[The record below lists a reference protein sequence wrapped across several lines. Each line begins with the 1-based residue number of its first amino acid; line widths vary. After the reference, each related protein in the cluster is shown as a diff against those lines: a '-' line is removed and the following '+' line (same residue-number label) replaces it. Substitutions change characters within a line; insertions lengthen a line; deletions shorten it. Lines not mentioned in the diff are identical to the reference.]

1 MGNGNVGP
9 LGQSIQQGI
18 AVAAEH
24 MLEDQMMG
32 ALKVPVEAGDNKGA
46 QSRFQNVRD
55 LVGKMTPEHAGKLL
69 DQLNAKSGKDPL
81 AKEIKYKFSDASV
94 EKLKQDLAV
103 KSGRAS
109 ESQTPKAKTSENA
122 QRSPADK
129 QTRKTEADMAGQI
142 KAADLL
148 ESLNQSE
155 LEKKM
160 ETRADNIFRASD
172 VMHKNPEAIMANL
185 HGLTKEEGEALARV
199 WQKKYGTSLDVHL
212 QNQLKGQR
220 LDDAREMVAGR
231 SKQVDLKDA
240 SRKANELM
248 HAFDASPV
256 DKDTLVKNLTFLK
269 PDKLQM
275 IKKMFEERYGQSL
288 ESVVRE
294 KLSGGEREAL
304 LKVINFR

>member
-1 MGNGNVGP
+1 M
-9 LGQSIQQGI
+9 
-18 AVAAEH
+18 
-24 MLEDQMMG
+24 
-32 ALKVPVEAGDNKGA
+32 
-46 QSRFQNVRD
+46 
-55 LVGKMTPEHAGKLL
+55 
-69 DQLNAKSGKDPL
+69 
-81 AKEIKYKFSDASV
+81 

-109 ESQTPKAKTSENA
+109 ESQTPKTKTSENA
-122 QRSPADK
+122 QRSPAEK

-172 VMHKNPEAIMANL
+172 LMHKNPEAIMTNL

-220 LDDAREMVAGR
+220 LEDAREMVAGR
-231 SKQVDLKDA
+231 SKQVDQKDA
-240 SRKANELM
+240 SRRANEVM

-256 DKDTLVKNLTFLK
+256 DKEALLKNLAFLK

-288 ESVVRE
+288 ESVFRE
-294 KLSGGEREAL
+294 KFSGDTLRAGLEMIGTR
-304 LKVINFR
+304 